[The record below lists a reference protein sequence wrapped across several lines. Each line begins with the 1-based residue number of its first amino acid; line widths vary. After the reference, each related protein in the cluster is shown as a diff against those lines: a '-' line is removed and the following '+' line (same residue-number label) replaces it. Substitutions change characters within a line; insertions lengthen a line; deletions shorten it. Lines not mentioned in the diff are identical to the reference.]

1 MSDPRSLTASL
12 PRVRLAQLPT
22 PLEPAKRLSAH
33 LGGPPIWIKRED
45 LSGLALGGNKARQL
59 EFLMADAQAHG
70 AGAVVTTAA
79 VQSNFC
85 RACAAAG
92 AVLGIHVGLLLRGD
106 GTEAVQ
112 GNYLLDRLFGAEIRF
127 IDTRDPYD
135 PAITPALDQF
145 VADLRGRGLSTHL
158 LHLPGRTGTLG
169 AAAMVDTGQ
178 EMAGQFAAQ
187 GLAPQAVFMAAGSG
201 LTVAGVALA
210 FKALQLPTRVVGI
223 SVQRPANFIRP
234 LIVRRANAAAELLGL
249 AVRLDEDDLDID
261 DRHLGDGYGQPSAAG
276 LQAMSDAG
284 RFQGIVLDPIY
295 TGKAMAGMC
304 AQLRE
309 GRFQGD
315 APVVFIHSG
324 GAPGLFA
331 QAAFCEAIL

>member
-1 MSDPRSLTASL
+1 VSDPRSLTASL